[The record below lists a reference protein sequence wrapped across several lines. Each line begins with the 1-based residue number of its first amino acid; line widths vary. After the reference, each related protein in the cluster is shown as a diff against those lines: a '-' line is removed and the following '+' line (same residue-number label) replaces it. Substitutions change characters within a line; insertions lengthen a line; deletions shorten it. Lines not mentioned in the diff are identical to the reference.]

1 MVGVS
6 VRLALQ
12 DYTALV
18 NYIPQKFYRDG
29 CQSDDV
35 MKLARL
41 LGLRHPSEP
50 SVQACTAL
58 YLGFDM
64 GLEAALTLSGEQ
76 RFAAYKIVRNTL
88 KSKAAVEPPRQIQ
101 TLPSEPATFKESY
114 PDMWAAAYGTI
125 DSPQI
130 MPGHLRIRFN
140 ELTAAIPMRCTHS
153 STAACRLRLMSGASN
168 SGTAQSRNMLG
179 DVANSL
185 VAALLRSRSGDID
198 AHLQPTSRVQQFE
211 GALMLEASPR
221 TPTPP
226 RPNPL
231 ALVDL
236 AAMCG
241 VATPAK
247 ESEAGGVESAAA
259 IHLAKTKATSEHAKV
274 TAKIDA
280 AFDAKAKKGKKGM
293 QATDGSDSGNEASD
307 DDDDSAQALK
317 KPASKAKKPTKTSK
331 GGAKK
336 PASKEKQPASQTSKM
351 EKSGTARTT
360 KNKDKA
366 KPAKHAKAHYSH
378 EQSRSQYMCRFG
390 KGPGSSHR
398 IPYGSGGLSKGAA
411 EKAAIKWVKAR

>member
-1 MVGVS
+1 MAAHVVTSRIRATQSFLATMGGTRVFEGVVKTQTSQLLQLMQRSRMSSQIPGECAALIRSYAGWPNEALDELLEQIAQLAGGVDAPTSFTVGVS

-130 MPGHLRIRFN
+130 TPGHLRIRFN

-153 STAACRLRLMSGASN
+153 STAACRLRLLSGAS
-168 SGTAQSRNMLG
+168 
-179 DVANSL
+179 
-185 VAALLRSRSGDID
+185 
-198 AHLQPTSRVQQFE
+198 
-211 GALMLEASPR
+211 
-221 TPTPP
+221 
-226 RPNPL
+226 
-231 ALVDL
+231 
-236 AAMCG
+236 
-241 VATPAK
+241 
-247 ESEAGGVESAAA
+247 
-259 IHLAKTKATSEHAKV
+259 TSERA
-274 TAKIDA
+274 
-280 AFDAKAKKGKKGM
+280 
-293 QATDGSDSGNEASD
+293 
-307 DDDDSAQALK
+307 
-317 KPASKAKKPTKTSK
+317 
-331 GGAKK
+331 
-336 PASKEKQPASQTSKM
+336 
-351 EKSGTARTT
+351 
-360 KNKDKA
+360 
-366 KPAKHAKAHYSH
+366 
-378 EQSRSQYMCRFG
+378 
-390 KGPGSSHR
+390 
-398 IPYGSGGLSKGAA
+398 
-411 EKAAIKWVKAR
+411 